1 MSEYQNPSSL
11 LQQTLHE
18 DQIWNNLYHFLRVH
32 VRVYVHRLSP
42 PTWRGQEDDIVDD
55 IVQEAIIRTYYYAE
69 RATRGEARPIS
80 SPELFSKTIAHNLC
94 LDWHRKE
101 RRLTRIECLDL
112 LGDDKITATMDDPAE
127 EVLEKLEIAYFL
139 AEVVPL
145 IKKLPYKQRTTLLT
159 DLANLA
165 EEDDLL
171 RMALLK
177 VDIELLD
184 YRRPLPLDR
193 LLRSR
198 HAASLCIAYKRLR
211 QILND
216 NYAA

>member
-1 MSEYQNPSSL
+1 MSEYQHPSSL
-11 LQQTLHE
+11 LKQTLYE
-18 DQIWNNLYHFLRVH
+18 DQVWQNLYHFLHAH
-32 VRVYVHRLSP
+32 VRGYVHRLSP
-42 PTWRGQEDDIVDD
+42 PAWRGQEDDIVDD
-55 IVQEAIIRTYYYAE
+55 IVQEAIISTYCYAE
-69 RATRGEARPIS
+69 RAMRGEARPIS
-80 SPELFSKTIAHNLC
+80 SLELFSKPVAHHLC
-94 LDWHRKE
+94 LDWQRKE
-101 RRLTRIECLDL
+101 RRLARIECFDL
-112 LGDDKITATMDDPAE
+112 LGDDNITAVADDPAE
-127 EVLEKLEIAYFL
+127 EVLEKLEIACFL

-171 RMALLK
+171 RIALLK
-177 VDIELLD
+177 ADIELLD
-184 YRRPLPLDR
+184 YRHPLPLDR

-216 NYAA
+216 HYAA